1 MGELAAKCC
10 PSIQPGPVIRYGVLS
25 PPYRKWDWGQ
35 RRDLGG
41 RLRWSCV
48 RSRAAAALSY
58 SRPLTSH
65 NSIDNSPLTVDNVI
79 TERGRCHGIG
89 SVVAEPWP

>member
-41 RLRWSCV
+41 DCGGPVCV
-48 RSRAAAALSY
+48 PEQ
-58 SRPLTSH
+58 PLLFH
-65 NSIDNSPLTVDNVI
+65 IPGL
-79 TERGRCHGIG
+79 
-89 SVVAEPWP
+89 